1 MHYGLPEARPDISAL
16 ARLQYEPTTQNTH
29 IMDTAVKAN
38 YADVVKRTLLK
49 EERRLGVGDL
59 VSRVVFDDE
68 RSTYL
73 LLTVG
78 TDDNEDVFE
87 VSIAVSIAG
96 NGKVKIERDMT
107 DFGLVDS
114 LLESGV
120 VYTDIIR

>member
-1 MHYGLPEARPDISAL
+1 
-16 ARLQYEPTTQNTH
+16 
-29 IMDTAVKAN
+29 MDTAVKMN

-49 EERRLGVGDL
+49 EERRLAAGDL

-87 VSIAVSIAG
+87 VSIAVSITG

-107 DFGLVDS
+107 DFGLFDS

-120 VYTDIIR
+120 AYPDVIR

>member
-1 MHYGLPEARPDISAL
+1 
-16 ARLQYEPTTQNTH
+16 
-29 IMDTAVKAN
+29 MDTAVKVN

-49 EERRLGVGDL
+49 EERRLAVGDL

-87 VSIAVSIAG
+87 VSIAINIAG

-107 DFGLVDS
+107 DFGLLES

-120 VYTDIIR
+120 AYTDIIR

>member
-1 MHYGLPEARPDISAL
+1 
-16 ARLQYEPTTQNTH
+16 
-29 IMDTAVKAN
+29 MDAAVKVN

-49 EERRLGVGDL
+49 EERRLAVGDL

-68 RSTYL
+68 RSSYL

-87 VSIAVSIAG
+87 VSIAVSITAS
-96 NGKVKIERDMT
+96 GKVKIERDMT

-114 LLESGV
+114 LMEGGV
-120 VYTDIIR
+120 AYGDVIG

>member
-1 MHYGLPEARPDISAL
+1 
-16 ARLQYEPTTQNTH
+16 
-29 IMDTAVKAN
+29 VN
-38 YADVVKRTLLK
+38 YVDVVKQTLLK
-49 EERRLGVGDL
+49 EERRLAVGDL

-87 VSIAVSIAG
+87 VSIAVSITA

-107 DFGLVDS
+107 DFGFVDS

-120 VYTDIIR
+120 AYDNIIQ

>member
-1 MHYGLPEARPDISAL
+1 
-16 ARLQYEPTTQNTH
+16 
-29 IMDTAVKAN
+29 MDAAVKVN

-49 EERRLGVGDL
+49 EERRLAVGDL

-87 VSIAVSIAG
+87 VSIAISITP

-107 DFGLVDS
+107 DFSLVDS
-114 LLESGV
+114 FLEGGV
-120 VYTDIIR
+120 AYSDIFK

>member
-1 MHYGLPEARPDISAL
+1 
-16 ARLQYEPTTQNTH
+16 
-29 IMDTAVKAN
+29 MDAAVKVN
-38 YADVVKRTLLK
+38 YVDVVKQTLLK
-49 EERRLGVGDL
+49 EERRLAVGDL

-87 VSIAVSIAG
+87 VSIAVSITA

-107 DFGLVDS
+107 DFGFVDS

-120 VYTDIIR
+120 AYDNIIQ